1 MNNRQVPLAHGSAN
15 GRPHTNATDED
26 EGTFNEPLPSHF
38 HVFWNMN
45 LESKTDPQTTTNH
58 ILGQ

>member
-26 EGTFNEPLPSHF
+26 EGSFNEPLS
-38 HVFWNMN
+38 
-45 LESKTDPQTTTNH
+45 QTLKH
-58 ILGQ
+58 KSDYRF